1 MLNPDLTV
9 IIPVYESQLSLK
21 ELCSRLQ
28 KTISGIN
35 ISFEI
40 IFVDDASKDES
51 WKIIQELA
59 ASYDN
64 VRALRLGRN
73 YGQHNA
79 LLAGIRSARGSILV
93 TMDDDLQ
100 HPPEEIPSLISK
112 IYDGFDV
119 VYGSPCK
126 EKHGFFRD
134 LASQITKI
142 ALQKSMGHVTAQNIS
157 AFRAFKVQ
165 MRDGFQ
171 SYFAPTVNIDVLLT
185 WSTTKFI
192 SIKVN
197 HEHRKYGSSNYT
209 PVKLIRHAISM
220 LTGFSVMPLKIA
232 GIIGVLIA
240 IFGFFILLFVVTQYY
255 LYGVAVPGFPFL
267 ASIISIFSGAQLF
280 AMGIIGEYLA
290 GVHQRSMIKP
300 PYFLSE
306 KINFDCS

>member
-1 MLNPDLTV
+1 MLNPDLSV
-9 IIPVYESQLSLK
+9 IIPVYEAQFSLE
-21 ELCSRLQ
+21 ELYSGLHQ
-28 KTISGIN
+28 TISGMN
-35 ISFEI
+35 LSFEI
-40 IFVDDASKDES
+40 IFVDDASKDNS
-51 WKIIQELA
+51 WKVIQELA
-59 ASYDN
+59 LTHSN
-64 VRALRLGRN
+64 IRALKLGRN

-79 LLAGIRSARGSILV
+79 LLAGIRGARGSIII

-100 HPPEEIPSLISK
+100 HPPEEIPRLISK
-112 IYDGFDV
+112 INDGFDV
-119 VYGSPCK
+119 VYGSPSK

-142 ALQKSMGHVTAQNIS
+142 ALQKSMGHVAAQNIS

-185 WSTTKFI
+185 WSTSKFI

-197 HEHRKYGSSNYT
+197 HKHRKYGSSNYT
-209 PVKLIRHAISM
+209 PAKLIRHAISM
-220 LTGFSVMPLKIA
+220 LTGFSVMPLKFA
-232 GIIGVLIA
+232 GILGILIA
-240 IFGFFILLFVVTQYY
+240 IFGVFILLFVLIQYY
-255 LYGVAVPGFPFL
+255 LYGVEVPGFPFL

-290 GVHQRSMIKP
+290 GVHQRSMNKP

-306 KINFDCS
+306 KINFDRT

>member
-1 MLNPDLTV
+1 
-9 IIPVYESQLSLK
+9 
-21 ELCSRLQ
+21 
-28 KTISGIN
+28 
-35 ISFEI
+35 
-40 IFVDDASKDES
+40 
-51 WKIIQELA
+51 
-59 ASYDN
+59 
-64 VRALRLGRN
+64 
-73 YGQHNA
+73 
-79 LLAGIRSARGSILV
+79 
-93 TMDDDLQ
+93 
-100 HPPEEIPSLISK
+100 
-112 IYDGFDV
+112 
-119 VYGSPCK
+119 
-126 EKHGFFRD
+126 
-134 LASQITKI
+134 
-142 ALQKSMGHVTAQNIS
+142 MGHVTAQNIS

-290 GVHQRSMIKP
+290 GVHQRSMNKP